1 MRDLYSVLNLPR
13 RASTNDI
20 KAAYWALAKQFHPDV
35 NAGDKEA
42 EGWTKEINRAYEILG
57 DSHERAA
64 YDLELVR
71 QRAKARR
78 SFLRGTTAG
87 MAAALVLML
96 GCISIAPVWKQHA
109 LQMRGVKNEMAV
121 ARAPAQE
128 RATLEPAGSER
139 RNSSADPGEPVS
151 APPARPPNELPAST
165 SSETTSVSSI
175 DWAAQTLDAPT
186 SSPVAMEKA
195 PEGRQPSVAPSE
207 PARTETSQAQ
217 QPVSQASE
225 PQAPPPTELANLA
238 SPEGE
243 VEQPA
248 SATKVAQEPSSAPPR
263 HNRNRKAEIVDK
275 KPNKRSN
282 VPRAAATTAP
292 NRLQGSERE
301 PHLVSSRP
309 TALRWPTAD
318 EPFVNL
324 GARNR

>member
-1 MRDLYSVLNLPR
+1 MRDLYSVLNLSR
-13 RASTNDI
+13 NASTNDI

-57 DSHERAA
+57 DSHARAA
-64 YDLELVR
+64 YDLELVG

-87 MAAALVLML
+87 IAAALVLMV

-109 LQMRGVKNEMAV
+109 LQIRSVKNEMPV
-121 ARAPAQE
+121 ARAPAYE

-139 RNSSADPGEPVS
+139 LKRRADPGEPVS
-151 APPARPPNELPAST
+151 APPARPPDELPAST
-165 SSETTSVSSI
+165 SSETTSVSPI
-175 DWAAQTLDAPT
+175 DWAAQTPDAPT
-186 SSPVAMEKA
+186 STPVAMEKA
-195 PEGRQPSVAPSE
+195 PEERQPSAGPSE
-207 PARTETSQAQ
+207 PSRTEAPQVQ
-217 QPVSQASE
+217 QPVSQPSE

-238 SPEGE
+238 SPERE

-248 SATKVAQEPSSAPPR
+248 STTKVAQEPSSAPPR
-263 HNRNRKAEIVDK
+263 HNRKRKAEIVDK
-275 KPNKRSN
+275 APNKRSN
-282 VPRAAATTAP
+282 VPRVAATTAP
-292 NRLQGSERE
+292 NRQQGSGRD

-309 TALRWPTAD
+309 TVLRWPTAD

-324 GARNR
+324 GTRNR